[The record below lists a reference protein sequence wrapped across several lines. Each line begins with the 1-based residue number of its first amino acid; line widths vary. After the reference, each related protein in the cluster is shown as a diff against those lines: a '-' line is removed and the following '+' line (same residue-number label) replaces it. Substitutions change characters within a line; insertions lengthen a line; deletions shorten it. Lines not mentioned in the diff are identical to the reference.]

1 KYKVNLIEERAR
13 TIIRHNP
20 VRKNNEYNSG
30 PVKNGELTLRDICFS
45 YNGTNNIINCM
56 NLIFTP
62 GSHSVLI
69 GPSGVGK
76 STLSKIVA
84 GTITPT
90 SGDILFNNQKV
101 DESFLNEFVY
111 YQSPDDIIFKA
122 SVIDNVSLF
131 DMAQT
136 DERKEEVRFI
146 LSELHLLDVI
156 EKMPGGIYS
165 LINHNNTSLSSGQLQ
180 RLLIARALYSNRQ
193 LVVLDEP
200 TANLDDEMAMITIKA
215 IKKICMRKGK
225 TLLVISHSEKII
237 REFNNIIKL

>member
-1 KYKVNLIEERAR
+1 TNIFQAVIGKYKVNLIEERAR

-146 LSELHLLDVI
+146 LSELHLLD
-156 EKMPGGIYS
+156 
-165 LINHNNTSLSSGQLQ
+165 
-180 RLLIARALYSNRQ
+180 
-193 LVVLDEP
+193 
-200 TANLDDEMAMITIKA
+200 
-215 IKKICMRKGK
+215 
-225 TLLVISHSEKII
+225 
-237 REFNNIIKL
+237 